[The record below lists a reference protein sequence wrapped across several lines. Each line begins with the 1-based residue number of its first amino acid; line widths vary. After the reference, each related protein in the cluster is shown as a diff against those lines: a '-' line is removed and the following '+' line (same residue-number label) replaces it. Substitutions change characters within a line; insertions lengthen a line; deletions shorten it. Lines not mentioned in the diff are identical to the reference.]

1 MMSVGDWFLGSGPDR
16 GQSPVE
22 WGEIPFVHLFVRPS
36 VPPSGWPSNPTGWP
50 LDPVG
55 WPSDPSSWPSDPSS
69 QPSDPSS
76 RASDPSS
83 WPSGSEGQPAGSE
96 GQPAGSEGQPEGG
109 GWMDG
114 WTNGISP
121 HSTGLCP
128 LSGPLPCCPLRLQHI
143 KEAGQG
149 YRWPHDAFWRF
160 FLLLVSLI
168 SKKPLC

>member
-22 WGEIPFVHLFVRPS
+22 WGEIPFVCSSIRPS
-36 VPPSGWPSNPTGWP
+36 IPPSGWPSNPTGWP
-50 LDPVG
+50 SDPVD
-55 WPSDPSSWPSDPSS
+55 WPSDPPSWPSNPSS

-114 WTNGISP
+114 QTDGRTDGRADGRTMRGVESW
-121 HSTGLCP
+121 STPLKRGVIRKRSDGLC
-128 LSGPLPCCPLRLQHI
+128 I
-143 KEAGQG
+143 
-149 YRWPHDAFWRF
+149 
-160 FLLLVSLI
+160 FLCGGFHVFMFSCGE
-168 SKKPLC
+168 S